1 MSITVMGG
9 STLPVLPML
18 VAFVVGFIAGMLYR
32 QTRWLA
38 LIIFLIFVAVV
49 SGVIS
54 LSFTVNPA

>member
-9 STLPVLPML
+9 TTLPVVPML
-18 VAFVVGFIAGMLYR
+18 VAFVVGFIAGILYR

-38 LIIFLIFVAVV
+38 LIIFLIFVALV
-49 SGVIS
+49 SDVIS

>member
-9 STLPVLPML
+9 STLPVVPML
-18 VAFVVGFIAGMLYR
+18 VAFVVGFIAGILYR

>member
-1 MSITVMGG
+1 MSITLMGG
-9 STLPVLPML
+9 STLPVVPML
-18 VAFVVGFIAGMLYR
+18 VAFVVGFIAGILYR

>member
-1 MSITVMGG
+1 MSITLMGG
-9 STLPVLPML
+9 TTLPVVPML

-32 QTRWLA
+32 QTRWLS
-38 LIIFLIFVAVV
+38 LIIFLMFVAVV

>member
-1 MSITVMGG
+1 MSITLMGG
-9 STLPVLPML
+9 STLPVVPML

>member
-1 MSITVMGG
+1 MSITLMGG
-9 STLPVLPML
+9 STLPVVPML
-18 VAFVVGFIAGMLYR
+18 VAFVVGFITGILYR

>member
-1 MSITVMGG
+1 MSITLMGG
-9 STLPVLPML
+9 ATLPVLPML
-18 VAFVVGFIAGMLYR
+18 VAFVVGFIAGILYR
-32 QTRWLA
+32 QMKWLA

>member
-1 MSITVMGG
+1 MSITLMGG
-9 STLPVLPML
+9 STLPVVPML
-18 VAFVVGFIAGMLYR
+18 VAFVVGFIAGILYR

-38 LIIFLIFVAVV
+38 LIIFLIFVALV

>member
-9 STLPVLPML
+9 TTLPVVPML

-38 LIIFLIFVAVV
+38 LIIFLIFVALV

>member
-9 STLPVLPML
+9 TTLPVVPML

-32 QTRWLA
+32 QTRWLS
-38 LIIFLIFVAVV
+38 LIIFLMFVAVV

>member
-1 MSITVMGG
+1 MSITLMGG

-32 QTRWLA
+32 QTKWLA
-38 LIIFLIFVAVV
+38 LIIFLVFVAIV

>member
-1 MSITVMGG
+1 MSITLMGG

-18 VAFVVGFIAGMLYR
+18 VAFVVGFIAGILYR

>member
-1 MSITVMGG
+1 MSITLMGG
-9 STLPVLPML
+9 ATLPVLPML
-18 VAFVVGFIAGMLYR
+18 VAFVVGFIAGILYR

-38 LIIFLIFVAVV
+38 LIIFLIFVAIV

>member
-32 QTRWLA
+32 QTRWLS

>member
-1 MSITVMGG
+1 MSITLMGG

>member
-1 MSITVMGG
+1 MSITMMGG

-38 LIIFLIFVAVV
+38 LIIFLIFVALV

>member
-1 MSITVMGG
+1 MSITLMGG

-32 QTRWLA
+32 HTRWLA

-54 LSFTVNPA
+54 LSFTVDPT

>member
-9 STLPVLPML
+9 TTLPVVPML
-18 VAFVVGFIAGMLYR
+18 VAFE
-32 QTRWLA
+32 
-38 LIIFLIFVAVV
+38 AVV

>member
-1 MSITVMGG
+1 MSITLMGG
-9 STLPVLPML
+9 TTLPVVPML
-18 VAFVVGFIAGMLYR
+18 VAFVVGFIAGILYR

>member
-1 MSITVMGG
+1 MSITLMGG
-9 STLPVLPML
+9 TTLPVVPML
-18 VAFVVGFIAGMLYR
+18 VAFVVGFIAGILYR
-32 QTRWLA
+32 QTRWIA

>member
-1 MSITVMGG
+1 MSITLMGG

-18 VAFVVGFIAGMLYR
+18 VAFVVGFIAGILYR
-32 QTRWLA
+32 QMKWLA